1 MKHLVIAWLSLV
13 YTALAQSSVQF
24 EKIVRYREVVSGQT
38 IEVAIH
44 QKPFDYSGCKL
55 TGGENTGEVAKLDGV
70 EVAGTDGRSPSRIT
84 GWPVVQSIAEIEL
97 KWNGKAIPVPKRVH
111 INLFHLT
118 LSDDRIQFIPRP
130 AGDELLIQATGGDG
144 GASYL
149 VSLVLRKDGK
159 HQQYECGYCESG
171 LRPFPYEIEEPVG
184 VDEQGR
190 TIIKTFTWLEPKEEQ
205 DDGGQPATRPESK

>member
-1 MKHLVIAWLSLV
+1 MKYFALALLALAS
-13 YTALAQSSVQF
+13 TAFAQSSVHF
-24 EKIVRYREVVSGQT
+24 EKIVRYHEVVSGQT

-44 QKPFDYSGCKL
+44 QKPFDFSGCKL

-70 EVAGTDGRSPSRIT
+70 EVAGTDGGSPSRIT
-84 GWPVVQSIAEIEL
+84 GWPVVESIAEIEL
-97 KWNGKAIPVPKRVH
+97 KWNGKSIPVPKQVY
-111 INLFHLT
+111 INLFNLT
-118 LSDDRIQFIPRP
+118 LDDESIQFIPRP
-130 AGDELLIQATGGDG
+130 SGDEMLIQATGGDG

-159 HQQYECGYCESG
+159 HKQYESGYCESG

-190 TIIKTFTWLEPKEEQ
+190 TIIKTFTWLEPKAEQ
-205 DDGGQPATRPESK
+205 AVPPNGP